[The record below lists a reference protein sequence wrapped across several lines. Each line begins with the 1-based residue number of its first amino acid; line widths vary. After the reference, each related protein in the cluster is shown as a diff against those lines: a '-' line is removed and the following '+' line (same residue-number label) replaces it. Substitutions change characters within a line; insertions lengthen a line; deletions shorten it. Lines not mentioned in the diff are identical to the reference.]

1 MKFSERFIQKH
12 LLNSYYIEQVHADPF
27 PQYLSWEGWTDSIL
41 HQELVYSHRKTQYTN
56 KNFTDK
62 LHAHDYYELQIYVSG
77 DIEYIHEN
85 EVISVTPYTVV
96 WFQPGRMHTSRL
108 LAESEF
114 DRHIIY
120 FTKDFFTISNSITP
134 ITNFMDHIPAGSLKL
149 SHTAA
154 EEMVALLKKI
164 EQALCSNQPYK
175 ELLVNAHLVE
185 LFALINNEEPETLA
199 SVFCR
204 DHATKVKQYIDTNY
218 STINSVNEIA
228 EHFFYSREYLSR
240 IFKTAFNISV
250 AQYLSRK
257 RILESLPLLSNVGA
271 INAGLAV
278 GFHSHQSFLN
288 TFKKVM
294 GCLPSE
300 YIRGS

>member
-12 LLNSYYIEQVHADPF
+12 LLSRYYIEQLHADPF
-27 PQYLSWEGWTDSIL
+27 PQYLNWEGWMDSIL
-41 HQELVYSHRKTQYTN
+41 HQDLVYSHRKTWYTH

-77 DIEYIHEN
+77 DIEYVHEN

-114 DRHIIY
+114 DRHMIY
-120 FTKDFFTISNSITP
+120 FTKDFFTINGNNTP
-134 ITNFMDHIPAGSLKL
+134 MTNFMDHIPAGSLKL
-149 SHTAA
+149 SRAA
-154 EEMVALLKKI
+154 VEEMIALLKKI
-164 EQALCSNQPYK
+164 EQALHSNQPYK

-185 LFALINNEEPETLA
+185 LFALINNEEAETFS
-199 SVFCR
+199 SVSSR
-204 DHATKVKQYIDTNY
+204 DHATKVKQYIDNNY
-218 STINSVNEIA
+218 ATINSVTEIA

-250 AQYLSRK
+250 ARYLSRK
-257 RILESLPLLSNVGA
+257 RILESLPLLSTLGA

-278 GFHSHQSFLN
+278 GFHSYQSFIN

-300 YIRGS
+300 YIRGN